1 MAADLR
7 RPPDARA
14 PALLS
19 PALLALCALSLAAC
33 NGDGGAGEGEVS
45 IAEYAALSEG
55 ASWTYR
61 DDLST
66 EEVDDER
73 LIRAHHLGEG
83 LIELRRGA
91 RWADAS
97 PVAALAFS
105 EAGGLSLVAWEFGP
119 DAGEAELPLADA
131 QVADGDLATAAGWS
145 CSADLDAS
153 VETFYGTFS
162 DTVVFDCSRSSSGL
176 PGVFTFA
183 REVGLISLVANSGVT
198 MDLVAPY

>member
-7 RPPDARA
+7 RPPHARA
-14 PALLS
+14 

-33 NGDGGAGEGEVS
+33 KGDGGAGEGEVS
-45 IAEYAALSEG
+45 IADYAALTEG

-66 EEVDDER
+66 EEVDDAR
-73 LIRAHHLGEG
+73 LLRAHHVGLGV
-83 LIELRRGA
+83 IEIRRGA

-105 EAGGLSLVAWEFGP
+105 EEGGLSLVSWEYGP
-119 DAGEAELPLADA
+119 DAGEAELPLSEA

-162 DTVVFDCSRSSSGL
+162 DTVVFDCSRSNSGL
-176 PGVFTFA
+176 PAVFTFA
-183 REVGLISLVANSGVT
+183 AEVGLISIRANSGIN
-198 MDLVAPY
+198 MELVAPY